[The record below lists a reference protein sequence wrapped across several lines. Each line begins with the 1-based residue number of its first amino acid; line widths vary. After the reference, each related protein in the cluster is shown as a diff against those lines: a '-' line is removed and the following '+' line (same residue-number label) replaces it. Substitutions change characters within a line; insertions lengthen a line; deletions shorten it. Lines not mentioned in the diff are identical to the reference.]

1 MVPVECLTQ
10 KNRAFFH
17 LHVQRQDVPVIPAL
31 GLELLDPIILFNP
44 SEKLH
49 LNERKGGRFTFFKE
63 SRITSLPGYRRQ
75 ETLTGVLRPTDFW
88 TL

>member
-1 MVPVECLTQ
+1 MPNTE
-10 KNRAFFH
+10 KKSFH

-49 LNERKGGRFTFFKE
+49 LNERKGSTCAHFEE
-63 SRITSLPGYRRQ
+63 SRVTSLTEYRRQ
-75 ETLTGVLRPTDFW
+75 QM
-88 TL
+88 